1 MTLLKTHHQKKTFI
15 TLLLVM
21 SVFTLSACSLLT
33 TLQNKVGG
41 LLNLATPTPE
51 DPALA
56 VAAIPDETVIEG
68 IQQAVNT
75 YAQAYNNNDLE
86 MLQSVVDPENLPF
99 KRLVTSRFTEMQS
112 SIYASY
118 LNENYSV
125 QSIQRMPLGFVQAHL
140 ISDGNYAHDWLFRQY
155 DGKWVLSEPTEAQ
168 FGKPTDIETEHFI
181 YMLYPWSEQMN
192 EQIMDL
198 MENAAVR
205 VENKLGKLPP
215 EKARVEILPGY
226 SADPFANPNSLAYYQ
241 TGSAGELDKMVIFTP
256 NSYSFGWYYEDE
268 GWAGELEGTLVH
280 EYTHMTHQRAFGKAG
295 KLLDWFSE
303 GLAEFVSDSQRYY
316 EISNVP
322 DDQLIPI
329 LDTSVTINQQDLG
342 HIYLL
347 ESNVS
352 LAYAEAESL
361 IMFIYEKYGGM
372 DGVWAFAEAHDEH
385 QNYDEALQEAFGID
399 LVTFDSEW
407 RAWLRSDLL
416 AQ

>member
-1 MTLLKTHHQKKTFI
+1 MTLLKTHMNKKTVI
-15 TLLLVM
+15 ALLLIL

-33 TLQNKVGG
+33 MLQSEVGS
-41 LLNLATPTPE
+41 LLNFATPTPE
-51 DPALA
+51 DPSLA
-56 VAAIPDETVIEG
+56 VAAIPDADIASG
-68 IQQAVNT
+68 IQQAVDT
-75 YAQAYNNNDLE
+75 YSQAYNNNDME
-86 MLQSVVDPENLPF
+86 MLQSVVDPENLAF
-99 KRLVTSRFTEMQS
+99 KRLVTSRFTELQS

-118 LNENYSV
+118 INENYAV
-125 QSIQRMPLGFVQAHL
+125 QSIQRMPLGFVLAHL
-140 ISDGNYAHDWLFRQY
+140 ISDGAYAHDWLFRQY
-155 DGKWVLSEPTEAQ
+155 DGKWILSEPTEAQ
-168 FGKPTDIETEHFI
+168 FGKPTDKETEHFI

-192 EQIMDL
+192 EQIIGL

-205 VENKLGKLPP
+205 VENRLGKLPP

-226 SADPFANPNSLAYYQ
+226 SADPFADPNSLAYYQ
-241 TGSAGELDKMVIFTP
+241 TGSTGELDKMVIFSP

-268 GWAGELEGTLVH
+268 GWEGELEGTLVH

-316 EISNVP
+316 EISNVA

-329 LDTSVTINQQDLG
+329 LDTSVSINQQDLG

-361 IMFIYEKYGGM
+361 IMYIFEKYGGM
-372 DGVWAFAEAHDEH
+372 DGVWAFAEAHDKH
-385 QNYDEALQEAFGID
+385 QNYDEALQDAFGID
-399 LVTFDSEW
+399 YATFDQEW
-407 RAWLRSDLL
+407 RDWIKTELFTR
-416 AQ
+416 

>member
-1 MTLLKTHHQKKTFI
+1 MTLPKTQRQKKTVI
-15 TLLLVM
+15 ALLLIV

-33 TLQNKVGG
+33 TLQSRVGG

-56 VAAIPDETVIEG
+56 VAAIADEKIIEG
-68 IQQAVNT
+68 IQRAVDT
-75 YAQAYNNNDLE
+75 YARAYNKNDLE
-86 MLQSVVDPENLPF
+86 LLQSVTDPENLPF
-99 KRLVTSRFTEMQS
+99 KRLVTSRFTQLQS
-112 SIYASY
+112 SIYAAY
-118 LNENYSV
+118 INENYSV
-125 QSIQRMPLGFVQAHL
+125 QSIQRMPLGFVLAHL

-168 FGKPTDIETEHFI
+168 FGKPTDKETEHFV

-192 EQIMDL
+192 EQIIGL

-241 TGSAGELDKMVIFTP
+241 TGSAGELDKMVIFSP

-268 GWAGELEGTLVH
+268 GWEGELEGTLVH

-303 GLAEFVSDSQRYY
+303 GLAEFVSNSLRYY
-316 EISNVP
+316 EIANVP
-322 DDQLIPI
+322 DEKLIPI

-361 IMFIYEKYGGM
+361 IMFIHEKYGGM
-372 DGVWAFAEAHDEH
+372 DGVWAFAEAHDKY
-385 QNYDEALQEAFGID
+385 QNYDKALQAAFGINFE
-399 LVTFDSEW
+399 TFDREW
-407 RAWLRSDLL
+407 RTWLRNELL
-416 AQ
+416 AD